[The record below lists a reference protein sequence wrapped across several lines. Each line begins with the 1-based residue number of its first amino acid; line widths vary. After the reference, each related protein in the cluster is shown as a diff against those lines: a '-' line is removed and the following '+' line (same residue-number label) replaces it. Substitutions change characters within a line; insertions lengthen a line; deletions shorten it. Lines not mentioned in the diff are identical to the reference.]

1 MKTFF
6 LRCFA
11 LSRLFVFAT
20 LPNKR
25 DVKKK
30 TNFQVDQVT
39 ISKPMRGMGFSLLLS
54 YYENDPG
61 ES

>member
-20 LPNKR
+20 LPYKR

-30 TNFQVDQVT
+30 TFLGGQSDNFKT
-39 ISKPMRGMGFSLLLS
+39 YEKYGIFFITLLLRK
-54 YYENDPG
+54 
-61 ES
+61 